1 MAGKFD
7 MQIILIG
14 FEQISDHVSKSSS
27 VSYFFSYFFLF
38 NMMEGTWFGLFD
50 KWKNEEIKMGNGEK
64 THYIH

>member
-14 FEQISDHVSKSSS
+14 FEQISDHVSKSRS
-27 VSYFFSYFFLF
+27 VSYFFFFFFFVFFLF

-50 KWKNEEIKMGNGEK
+50 K
-64 THYIH
+64 

>member
-27 VSYFFSYFFLF
+27 VSYFFFLF

-50 KWKNEEIKMGNGEK
+50 K
-64 THYIH
+64 